1 MTLPGTCDTGVR
13 VAEAILWVRLAVAI
27 LIRRA
32 FAVPDKGVPVDY
44 ALSKIANTA
53 CVGDVLTMLDFLTV
67 SGKTAFVPKSDL
79 SQCQSGC

>member
-1 MTLPGTCDTGVR
+1 

-44 ALSKIANTA
+44 ALQR
-53 CVGDVLTMLDFLTV
+53 LL
-67 SGKTAFVPKSDL
+67 L
-79 SQCQSGC
+79 SIDESYLVMKVIK